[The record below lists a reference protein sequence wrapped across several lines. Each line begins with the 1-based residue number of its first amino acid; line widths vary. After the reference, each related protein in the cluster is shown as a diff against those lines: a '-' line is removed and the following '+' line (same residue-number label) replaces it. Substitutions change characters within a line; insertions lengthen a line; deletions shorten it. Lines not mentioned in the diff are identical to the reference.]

1 MKLSEKAYKLRE
13 RYKEKQH
20 LLKIVGA
27 LIIKEQR
34 KYAKTKRKGKKVYYI
49 NRKRSKRWNN
59 R

>member
-34 KYAKTKRKGKKVYYI
+34 KYAKTKRKCKKVYYI
-49 NRKRSKRWNN
+49 NMKRSKRWNN